1 MFKLEE
7 NRPIN
12 INVGN
17 VGQQD
22 VYKGQSFSFFFFPL
36 CSNTPENV
44 LLELTL
50 SLDCFSVA
58 TASNYSPFHTGFE
71 PAETEC
77 YACVHSV

>member
-1 MFKLEE
+1 MWGMWGSRMCIK
-7 NRPIN
+7 
-12 INVGN
+12 GN
-17 VGQQD
+17 L
-22 VYKGQSFSFFFFPL
+22 FLFFFFPL

-71 PAETEC
+71 PTETEY